1 MKKILEKLKDE
12 KNTSFRVMVFF
23 INGES
28 SIIGELV
35 DYDEIGV
42 VLKSSREEF
51 SKDNPPILIP
61 FTSIL
66 KIEVKGGTPKQIYN
80 T

>member
-1 MKKILEKLKDE
+1 MKKFLEKMLKD
-12 KNTSFRVMVFF
+12 NPNMSFRVMVFF
-23 INGES
+23 ENGES

-42 VLKSSREEF
+42 VLKSSKEKF
-51 SKDNPPILIP
+51 SKSNPPILIP

-66 KIEVKGGTPKQIYN
+66 KIEVKGGTPKQMV
-80 T
+80 

>member
-1 MKKILEKLKDE
+1 MKKILEKLLKDD

-23 INGES
+23 NNGES

-35 DYDEIGV
+35 DYDEIGL
-42 VLKSSREEF
+42 VLKSSKEEF

-66 KIEVKGGTPKQIYN
+66 KIEVKGRTPKQIN